1 MRELLVIDG
10 SQGEGGGQILRTA
23 LAMSLVTGRP
33 FRIEGIRAR
42 RPKPGLLRQHLTAVQ
57 AAAQVGGASVTGAEL
72 GSSVLTFEPG
82 EVRGGDLQMA
92 VGTAGS
98 ATLVL
103 QAILPALLLARESSR
118 VVLEGG
124 THNPYAP
131 PFDFLDRTLLP
142 VLRRM
147 GGRVTASL
155 ERHGFYPAGGGRF
168 TVDIDPVA
176 RLEPIDLR
184 ARGPVQ
190 VSARALVSGVPEG
203 VAGRELKVVH
213 EQLGV
218 PWDSLE
224 SVVVQTSPGPGNA
237 VMIAITSDETTEVVT
252 GFGEKRVGAAVVASQ
267 ACKEARAFI
276 AADVPVGVHL
286 ADQLLVPL
294 AIAGGGA
301 FRTLAP
307 TRHTTTN
314 ADVLRQFADVHVDF
328 VNEDDVTCT
337 VTVRSGAAL
346 RAARPPA
353 GAASPGQR

>member
-1 MRELLVIDG
+1 MRELLTIDG
-10 SQGEGGGQILRTA
+10 SQGEGGGQILRTTLA
-23 LAMSLVTGRP
+23 LSLVTGRA
-33 FRIEGIRAR
+33 FRIEGIRAG

-57 AAAQVGGASVTGAEL
+57 AAARVSGATVNGAEL

-82 EVRGGDLQMA
+82 DVCGGDLELA

-103 QAILPALLLARESSR
+103 QAILPALLLAPCSSR

-155 ERHGFYPAGGGRF
+155 DRHGFYPAGGGRF
-168 TVDIDPVA
+168 TVDVEPVS
-176 RLEPIDLR
+176 RLDPIDLR
-184 ARGPVQ
+184 DRGPVQ

-203 VAGRELKVVH
+203 VAKRELKVVN

-218 PWDSLE
+218 SWDALE
-224 SVVVQTSPGPGNA
+224 PVVVHTSPGPGNA
-237 VMIAITSDETTEVVT
+237 LLIAITSEEMTEIVT
-252 GFGEKRVGAAVVASQ
+252 GFGEKHVGAAVVASH
-267 ACKEARAFI
+267 ACKEARAYI
-276 AADVPVGVHL
+276 ASDVPVGVHL
-286 ADQLLVPL
+286 ADQLLVPMAL
-294 AIAGGGA
+294 AGGGR

-307 TRHTTTN
+307 SRHTATN
-314 ADVLRQFADVHVDF
+314 AAVLKQFADV
-328 VNEDDVTCT
+328 DVTLASEADGTCT
-337 VTVRSGAAL
+337 VTVSHAGSVASRRRPSGEHT
-346 RAARPPA
+346 
-353 GAASPGQR
+353 

>member
-1 MRELLVIDG
+1 MQTTGHAPMHELLTIDG

-23 LAMSLVTGRP
+23 LALSLVTGRP

-42 RPKPGLLRQHLTAVQ
+42 RPKPGLLRQHLTAVG
-57 AAAQVGGASVTGAEL
+57 AAAHVGVATVTGAEL
-72 GSSVLTFEPG
+72 GSTTLTFEPG
-82 EVRGGDLQMA
+82 EVRGGELHQA

-103 QAILPALLLARESSR
+103 QAILPALLQAPTPSR

-142 VLRRM
+142 VMRRM
-147 GGRVTASL
+147 GGRVTARL

-168 TVDIDPVA
+168 TVEIDPVA
-176 RLEPIDLR
+176 RLVPLDLR
-184 ARGPVQ
+184 ERGPVQ

-203 VAGRELKVVH
+203 VAGRELRVVH

-218 PWDSLE
+218 PWESLE
-224 SVVVQTSPGPGNA
+224 SVVVEDSPGPGNV
-237 VMIAITSDETTEVVT
+237 VMIAITSDELTEVVT
-252 GFGEKRVGAAVVASQ
+252 GFGEKRVGAVAVASE

-276 AADVPVGVHL
+276 ASTVPVGVHL
-286 ADQLLVPL
+286 ADQLLVPM
-294 AIAGGGA
+294 AVAGGGV

-307 TRHTTTN
+307 SRHTTTN
-314 ADVLRQFADVHVDF
+314 ADVLQQFVGVVVNF
-328 VNEDDVTCT
+328 VNEADGTSVVT
-337 VTVRSGAAL
+337 VT
-346 RAARPPA
+346 AR
-353 GAASPGQR
+353 